1 MIAYFLLN
9 PPSAAIPDS
18 AIRQIQERYAN
29 LVLDREEQTVR
40 VANQLL
46 GNIPGGS
53 EKRLKASS
61 RRGTSAQRTT
71 NGTASSS
78 GRSQSGDGSA
88 AGGGSGTGGGSTL
101 VLPSGPSGGAVRQ
114 AEEQV
119 AGQGLLAILSSQS
132 GQAAQDQ
139 TVTDVLGKGGQPGQN
154 YDQVFQNID
163 RLASSGGSSRSAVKD
178 GSGSGDV
185 GTLATARGGRTTSSG
200 VKSDGI
206 ISGPSGSGS
215 GSGYGIGSSAGSSDG
230 IGRTENIEVTGL
242 TPLNEEG
249 EDIKGGSG
257 AVTGARDVAEVS
269 AIVYRH
275 SQAIQYCYERELKR
289 NPDLKGKVVV
299 RFTILPNGTVTNA
312 QIVTST
318 LGNENVERCILSR
331 VSRWDDFGVIDSRLG
346 NAIFRQ
352 VYTFGF

>member
-1 MIAYFLLN
+1 M
-9 PPSAAIPDS
+9 
-18 AIRQIQERYAN
+18 
-29 LVLDREEQTVR
+29 VLDREENTVR
-40 VANQLL
+40 IANQLL
-46 GNIPGGS
+46 GNNPG
-53 EKRLKASS
+53 ETDHPFVASS
-61 RRGTSAQRTT
+61 RRGSATRRA
-71 NGTASSS
+71 ASSVES
-78 GRSQSGDGSA
+78 SARPQTGGGSA
-88 AGGGSGTGGGSTL
+88 AGSGGAGGSTL
-101 VLPSGPSGGAVRQ
+101 ELPSGALNGAVHQ
-114 AEEQV
+114 AEAQV
-119 AGQGLLAILSSQS
+119 SGQGLLAILSSQS
-132 GQAAQDQ
+132 GNAAQDQ
-139 TVTDVLGKGGQPGQN
+139 TVNDVLGKGGKPGQN

-163 RLASSGGSSRSAVKD
+163 RLAGSGVSSRGAGRSGTGSSE
-178 GSGSGDV
+178 V
-185 GTLATARGGRTTSSG
+185 GNLATARGSRTTSSG
-200 VKSDGI
+200 MKSDGI
-206 ISGPSGSGS
+206 ISGPAGHGN
-215 GSGYGIGSSAGSSDG
+215 GSGYGIGNGAGNSDG
-230 IGRTENIEVTGL
+230 IGRTENIQVTGL

-269 AIVYRH
+269 AVVYRH
-275 SQAIQYCYERELKR
+275 SQAIQYCYEREMKR